1 MSTSDV
7 RATTLSPRSQLSTAD
22 ARDGNGDNGDVGRN
36 ALRFDADGTAR
47 LSAVG
52 GNLGLGLADSQDVG
66 TSSEVASNSESGEA
80 TLPPPYTQVLF
91 QGRAE

>member
-7 RATTLSPRSQLSTAD
+7 RATTLNPRSQLSTAD

-36 ALRFDADGTAR
+36 TLRFDADGTAR

-66 TSSEVASNSESGEA
+66 TPSEVASNSGEA

-91 QGRAE
+91 HERAE